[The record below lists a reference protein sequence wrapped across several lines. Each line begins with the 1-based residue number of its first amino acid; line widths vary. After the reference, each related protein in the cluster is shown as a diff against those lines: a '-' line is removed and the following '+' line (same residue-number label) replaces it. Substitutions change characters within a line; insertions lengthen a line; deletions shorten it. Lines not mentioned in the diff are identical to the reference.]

1 MTHNN
6 HLANVPTAEFG
17 VRCILHV
24 EDPAGD
30 EDAQPCQEE
39 VLDLNGWETALG
51 WEGRRGETLILIP

>member
-1 MTHNN
+1 M
-6 HLANVPTAEFG
+6 ANVPTAEFG

-39 VLDLNGWETALG
+39 VLDLKGWETALG
-51 WEGRRGETLILIP
+51 WEGRQGETLILIP